1 MTHRLDP
8 KSFTKTYRDPA
19 ACRTA
24 LANYRWL
31 AGIGTGLGLPRLV
44 AAGPDRLVFEHVP
57 GRHAIPS
64 DLVPLASQLGDL
76 HGAAHVDVLADARL
90 DIPFVADAGL
100 RIPDFLSPRLSA
112 LAARLAAGL
121 VPDPLLDLPQAI
133 SLLGAAVDGAT
144 ALYKDANPR
153 NFLLTPGGPVAVDF
167 DDLTLAPFGYD
178 LAKLIVT
185 LAMTNGQVPISAIQQ
200 ALDAYNRAA
209 DARRLGLGQVSLA
222 ALLTWAEIHHLL
234 TSPYLG
240 RNGYR
245 FGWHTLRP
253 ARLDP
258 RPLTI
263 EATPW
268 R

>member
-1 MTHRLDP
+1 MTPRLDP
-8 KSFTKTYRDPA
+8 RSFTKTYRDPA

-31 AGIGTGLGLPRLV
+31 DGIGAGPGLPRLV
-44 AAGPDRLVFEHVP
+44 ATGPDRLIFEHVP

-64 DLVPLASQLGDL
+64 DLVPLAWHLGDL
-76 HGAAHVDVLADARL
+76 HGAAHVGFLAGARL
-90 DIPFVADAGL
+90 HIPLVTAAGR
-100 RIPDFLSPRLSA
+100 RIPDFLSTRLPA
-112 LAARLAAGL
+112 LAARLASGL
-121 VPDPLLDLPQAI
+121 ILDPLLDLPQAT
-133 SLLGAAVDGAT
+133 SLLEAAADGPAAV
-144 ALYKDANPR
+144 YKDANPR
-153 NFLLTPGGPVAVDF
+153 NFLLAPGGPVAVDF

-178 LAKLIVT
+178 LAKLVVT
-185 LAMTNGQVPISAIQQ
+185 LAMTHGPLPISVIQQ

-209 DARRLGLGQVSLA
+209 DAHRHGLGQVRLA

-240 RNGYR
+240 RHGYR
-245 FGWHTLRP
+245 FGWHTMRP
-253 ARLDP
+253 AFLGP

-263 EATPW
+263 EAAPW